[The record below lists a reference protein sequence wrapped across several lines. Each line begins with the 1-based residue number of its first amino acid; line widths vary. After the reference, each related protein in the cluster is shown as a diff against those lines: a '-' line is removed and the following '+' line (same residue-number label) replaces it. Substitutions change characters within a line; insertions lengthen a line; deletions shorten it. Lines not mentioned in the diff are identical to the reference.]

1 MADTKLDKQLKL
13 SGALPGEDREN
24 GLDHLAPAI
33 VDNPEGTLVF
43 ALVVLDT
50 RSVTHDVLSGVD
62 VPMLRIREVE
72 GVMLDDVPGEVR
84 NYMESLRVQRRG
96 AERDPLP
103 EDEPLL
109 DHLDATTVAIVPADE
124 DAVIFNPF
132 QQRGGRR

>member
-33 VDNPEGTLVF
+33 VDDPEGTLVF

-96 AERDPLP
+96 AEQDPLP